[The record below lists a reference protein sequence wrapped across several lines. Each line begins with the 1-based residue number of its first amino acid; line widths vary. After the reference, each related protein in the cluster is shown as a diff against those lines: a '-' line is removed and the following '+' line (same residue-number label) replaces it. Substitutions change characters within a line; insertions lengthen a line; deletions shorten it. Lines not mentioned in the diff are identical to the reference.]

1 MDWKEIAAVK
11 EVKELTYLMWDKGW
25 DEANGGNISYILTD
39 EEEAALGYTPGS
51 GRQVELADI
60 PAAMRGRF
68 VLTTATGSYFR
79 EVRDDVDSLLGI
91 IYLPKDGDYYEIAYG
106 LEGNRPS
113 SEFPSHL
120 AAQAV
125 RLAADPEQRVVMH
138 NHASNVLAMTHVGP
152 TNARDFTRALWRIIT
167 EAMCLFPDGVG
178 FVPWCVCGGQEIA
191 DKTNEQMKDCRIVIW
206 QYHGV
211 FTAGRSLHDA
221 FGLLETVEK
230 CCAAQM
236 AAEACGHRNPGI
248 SDEQLKDLCRAFGL
262 TPHPGYLD

>member
-152 TNARDFTRALWRIIT
+152 TNARDFKIGRAHL
-167 EAMCLFPDGVG
+167 
-178 FVPWCVCGGQEIA
+178 
-191 DKTNEQMKDCRIVIW
+191 
-206 QYHGV
+206 
-211 FTAGRSLHDA
+211 
-221 FGLLETVEK
+221 
-230 CCAAQM
+230 
-236 AAEACGHRNPGI
+236 
-248 SDEQLKDLCRAFGL
+248 
-262 TPHPGYLD
+262 